1 MTQKCDDINKFWQ
14 KFQKAVI
21 DSGVSGAMA
30 IWQIKW
36 AKKFAFHSL
45 IASGQPCAGLQK
57 SAHFVPAAFRI
68 SNQSFMARPVPKRQG
83 RSFSGLM
90 SFISSSS
97 LPMTISPSAF
107 T

>member
-36 AKKFAFHSL
+36 AKKFAVSL
-45 IASGQPCAGLQK
+45 RGKPLRSRSAGDVNRLALERQRK
-57 SAHFVPAAFRI
+57 SESESKLLGRQI
-68 SNQSFMARPVPKRQG
+68 SNNVN
-83 RSFSGLM
+83 
-90 SFISSSS
+90 I
-97 LPMTISPSAF
+97 
-107 T
+107 